1 MDFSTATSTASSSIP
16 PLPLSLQS
24 TTVPHQ
30 IMRLAD
36 ERTPASK
43 SMVDPQQAEQRQ
55 NGEQVGGQY
64 VKRWRP
70 PPPRWMASAGFG
82 HHGNIILFYECLMG
96 MFASNEQRTA
106 MR

>member
-1 MDFSTATSTASSSIP
+1 MQPGPTLFT
-16 PLPLSLQS
+16 QS

-30 IMRLAD
+30 IMILAG
-36 ERTPASK
+36 ERTPASR
-43 SMVDPQQAEQRQ
+43 SMVDPQHAEQRH

-64 VKRWRP
+64 VERWRP
-70 PPPRWMASAGFG
+70 PPPRWMVSAGFG
-82 HHGNIILFYECLMG
+82 HHGNIILFCECLVG